1 MACIK
6 KIEYYFIL
14 NIIIKIKVE
23 IMTECTIN
31 FIARL
36 QEFSF
41 FRATRRTMA
50 MLMPIAV
57 VGSYFKLLGDLIF
70 TPNGLIYNIFN
81 LDKVLSDHIWYGG
94 SFVCRGM
101 VEITFGVFGVYASYF
116 MARYTARLYHKD
128 STMAGLTA
136 VLIMLFCSYA
146 SSSGRNARMP
156 FTASLLQIN
165 AVFIALIVGYCVG
178 QIFHLLGKDF
188 SYVEYEGTKVIQK
201 RAGDAALP
209 STVSLLL
216 GVFLGILIY
225 ELQLK
230 LLNSASFTEIVSRV
244 QTTNNF
250 GEVLLLTAII
260 TFLDWLGIG
269 YPLRSLA
276 GIVNNAFT
284 AENLTYTLKHGNS
297 WNVPYKYLGSS
308 LINSYGIMG
317 GASVVLAVIV
327 LLLIRRDNRENEINA
342 KINLLPAAF
351 GSRLGFTV
359 GLPLMLNPV
368 FILPS
373 ILIPLI
379 NMTIA
384 VAAIS
389 LHIIPVC
396 VYQNLKGTPGL
407 LVSFFGTNGNWATL
421 IFTLLLFLLDIFLLL
436 PVIKINEKIE
446 LRIKNQEMK

>member
-1 MACIK
+1 MLGSELMK
-6 KIEYYFIL
+6 EF
-14 NIIIKIKVE
+14 
-23 IMTECTIN
+23 TID
-31 FIARL
+31 IVARI

-41 FRATRRTMA
+41 FRATRHTMA
-50 MLMPIAV
+50 ILMPIAV
-57 VGSYFKLLGDLIF
+57 VGSYFKLFNDLIF

-81 LDKVLSDHIWYGG
+81 LDTVLSDHIWYGG

-165 AVFIALIVGYCVG
+165 AVFIALIIGYCVG

-188 SYVEYEGTKVIQK
+188 SYVKDEGTKVIQK
-201 RAGDAALP
+201 RAGDAVLP
-209 STVSLLL
+209 SGISLML
-216 GVFLGILIY
+216 GILLGILIY

-230 LLNSASFTEIVSRV
+230 LLNSASFNEIVSRV

-250 GEVLLLTAII
+250 GEVLILSAVI

-269 YPLRSLA
+269 YPLRSLS
-276 GIVNNAFT
+276 GTVNNAFT

-317 GASVVLAVIV
+317 GASVALAVIV

-351 GSRLGFTV
+351 GSTLGFTI
-359 GLPLMLNPV
+359 GLPLILNPV

-373 ILIPLI
+373 VLIPII
-379 NMTIA
+379 NMTLA
-384 VAAIS
+384 AFAIS
-389 LHIIPVC
+389 VHIIPVS
-396 VYQNLKGTPGL
+396 VYQILKGTPGI
-407 LVSFFGTNGNWATL
+407 LVSFFGTNGNWPTL
-421 IFTLLLFLLDIFLLL
+421 IFTLLLFLLDIILLL
-436 PVIKINEKIE
+436 PVIRINEKIGI
-446 LRIKNQEMK
+446 RIAYQKKERSDA

>member
-1 MACIK
+1 MYNQFYSSPAGI
-6 KIEYYFIL
+6 F
-14 NIIIKIKVE
+14 
-23 IMTECTIN
+23 
-31 FIARL
+31 
-36 QEFSF
+36 F

-201 RAGDAALP
+201 RAGDAVLP
-209 STVSLLL
+209 SAVSLLL

-250 GEVLLLTAII
+250 GEVLLLTAVI
-260 TFLDWLGIG
+260 TFFDWLGIG
-269 YPLRSLA
+269 YPLHSLA

-436 PVIKINEKIE
+436 PVIKINEKVE
-446 LRIKNQEMK
+446 LRIKKQEMK

>member
-1 MACIK
+1 
-6 KIEYYFIL
+6 
-14 NIIIKIKVE
+14 
-23 IMTECTIN
+23 
-31 FIARL
+31 
-36 QEFSF
+36 
-41 FRATRRTMA
+41 
-50 MLMPIAV
+50 
-57 VGSYFKLLGDLIF
+57 
-70 TPNGLIYNIFN
+70 
-81 LDKVLSDHIWYGG
+81 
-94 SFVCRGM
+94 
-101 VEITFGVFGVYASYF
+101 
-116 MARYTARLYHKD
+116 
-128 STMAGLTA
+128 
-136 VLIMLFCSYA
+136 MLFCSYA
-146 SSSGRNARMP
+146 SSNGRNARMP

-201 RAGDAALP
+201 RAGDAVLP
-209 STVSLLL
+209 SAVSLLL

-230 LLNSASFTEIVSRV
+230 LLNSASFNEIVSRV

-250 GEVLLLTAII
+250 GEVLLLTTVI

-269 YPLRSLA
+269 YPLRSLT
-276 GIVNNAFT
+276 GMVNNAFT

-342 KINLLPAAF
+342 KINLLSAAF
-351 GSRLGFTV
+351 GSSLGFAV
-359 GLPLMLNPV
+359 GLPLILNPV

-384 VAAIS
+384 VAVIS

-407 LVSFFGTNGNWATL
+407 LVSFFGTNGSWATL
-421 IFTLLLFLLDIFLLL
+421 FFTLLLFLLDIFLLL

-446 LRIKNQEMK
+446 LRIKNQEME